1 MKAYRINEGT
11 VMSVQ
16 RFPETSAP
24 YSWKI
29 DPSQGG
35 DLQAA
40 LLGMV
45 GHDLRQPLQVVQS
58 TYNLLRSSV
67 RTASERTY
75 LDQGQSAID
84 RMIDQL
90 NRLLATLRFYDH
102 TKAVELSSVL
112 VAPLLFR
119 LQIANVDAARQRG
132 IDIRLCATSARVVSN
147 PVLLEGM
154 LGNLL
159 TNAIKYTE
167 RGGRVLIGCRR
178 FGSRIR
184 IEIYDTGIGISPQ
197 ELPNIFDL
205 FARLDP
211 TRNDGRGVGL
221 FVVRRALEVLGHE
234 IDVRSAVSR
243 GSRFSIIAN
252 AVDAT

>member
-1 MKAYRINEGT
+1 
-11 VMSVQ
+11 MSIQ
-16 RFPETSAP
+16 RFPKTSAT
-24 YSWKI
+24 YNWKI
-29 DPSQGG
+29 NPSQDG

-45 GHDLRQPLQVVQS
+45 SHDLRQPLQVIQS
-58 TYNLLRSSV
+58 AYNLLRSSV
-67 RTASERTY
+67 RTASEQAY

-102 TKAVELSSVL
+102 TKVLELSSVP

-119 LQIANVDAARQRG
+119 LRIANIDTARQRG
-132 IDIRLCATSARVVSN
+132 IDVRFCATSARVVSN
-147 PVLLEGM
+147 SVLLESI

-167 RGGRVLIGCRR
+167 PGGRVLIGCKR
-178 FGSRIR
+178 FGARIR
-184 IEIYDTGIGISPQ
+184 IDVYDTGIGISPQ
-197 ELPNIFDL
+197 QLPNIFDL
-205 FARLDP
+205 FERLDP
-211 TRNDGRGVGL
+211 TRNDGHGVGL
-221 FVVRRALEVLGHE
+221 FVVRRALEILGHE
-234 IDVRSAVSR
+234 IEVRSAVSR
-243 GSRFSIIAN
+243 GSRFSIIAD